1 MRRIRAAVPT
11 VLILGAALVAGCS
24 SASPAS
30 TDYTRVTEPSIS
42 AGIAIP
48 APAGNAILTVSGR
61 ISSTN
66 DPSGLAL
73 DLPTIQDMGLV
84 RYSVHDPWLEEDLEF
99 TGVLVTDLLRVA
111 GASPDA
117 TTLRITALDDYVAEI
132 PIADAQRWPIMLA
145 TQTDGTPMAIEDK
158 GPTRIVYPADPEI
171 DTLKTK
177 DLWIWQITTIE
188 VR

>member
-1 MRRIRAAVPT
+1 MRRIHAGVPAA
-11 VLILGAALVAGCS
+11 LMLGAALVAGCS

-30 TDYTRVTEPSIS
+30 TAT
-42 AGIAIP
+42 AIP
-48 APAGNAILTVSGR
+48 APAGDAVLTMSGR

-66 DPSGLAL
+66 DPNGLAL
-73 DLPTIQDMGLV
+73 DLSTIEDMGLV
-84 RYSVHDPWLEEDLEF
+84 RYTVHDPWLDDDLEF

-111 GASPDA
+111 GAAPDA
-117 TTLRITALDDYVAEI
+117 TSLRITALDDYMVEI
-132 PIADAQRWPIMLA
+132 PIADAVRWPIMLA
-145 TQTDGTPMAIEDK
+145 TQTDGAPMAIEDK
-158 GPTRIVYPADPEI
+158 GPTRIVYPANPEI